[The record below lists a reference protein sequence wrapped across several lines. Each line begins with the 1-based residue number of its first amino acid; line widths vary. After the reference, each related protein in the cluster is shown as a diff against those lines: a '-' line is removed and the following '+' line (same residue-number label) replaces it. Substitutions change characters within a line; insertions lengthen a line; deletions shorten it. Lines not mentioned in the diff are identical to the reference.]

1 MSEPVT
7 DSAQLMP
14 ALFVGHGSPMNAVED
29 NLFSRNW
36 QRVGL
41 LLPRPA
47 AILCI
52 SAHWE
57 THGTRVTAME
67 SPRTIR
73 DFDGFPDALYQL
85 SYPPPG
91 NPALARQIQQLVTG
105 TAIGLDLEWGLDH
118 GCWSILHHM
127 YPNADIP
134 VVQLSLDRT
143 RSAAAHYALAKELL
157 PLRQQGVLVMGAGNL
172 VHNLRLI
179 AMGRGQRDFN
189 APFGFDWAEV
199 ATAIFKKLIA
209 AREHQAL
216 IDFPA
221 LGDAIQLAVP
231 TPEHYLPL
239 LNILALQQQSES
251 VLFFNDL
258 HVGGSLSMTS
268 LIIAN
273 ERQLTRY
280 ADTLSDELAT

>member
-1 MSEPVT
+1 MNEPVT

-29 NLFSRNW
+29 NLFSRSW
-36 QRVGL
+36 RRLGL

-57 THGTRVTAME
+57 TRGTRVTAME
-67 SPRTIR
+67 SPRTLH
-73 DFDGFPDALYQL
+73 DFGGFPAALYQM
-85 SYPPPG
+85 SYPAPG
-91 NPALARQIQQLVTG
+91 SPALARQIQQLVTG
-105 TAIGLDLEWGLDH
+105 TAVGLDLEWGLDH

-134 VVQLSLDRT
+134 VVQLSLDRM
-143 RSAAAHYALAKELL
+143 RSAAAHYALANELL
-157 PLRQQGVLVMGAGNL
+157 PLRQEGVLIMGAGNL
-172 VHNLRLI
+172 VHNLRLV
-179 AMGRGQRDFN
+179 AMGGGQRDFN
-189 APFGFDWAEV
+189 APFGFEWAEE

-221 LGDAIQLAVP
+221 LGDAIQRAVP

-239 LNILALQQQSES
+239 LYVLALHQPNEA

-258 HVGGSLSMTS
+258 LVGGSLSMTS
-268 LIIAN
+268 LIIAH
-273 ERQLTRY
+273 EHQLTRY
-280 ADTLSDELAT
+280 TGALSDEPAA